1 MPNPVLVAFGKR
13 LRQIRVKRGLSQER
27 LADLANLHRNTVGAL
42 ERGENN
48 ISLLVIAE
56 LAKVLKVRTAELVKT
71 VRH

>member
-1 MPNPVLVAFGKR
+1 MPNPVLVAFGKK
-13 LRQIRVKRGLSQER
+13 LREVRVKRGLSQER

-56 LAKVLKVRTAELVKT
+56 LAKVLHVKPYELIKT
-71 VRH
+71 VR